1 MINRKKVIDGLLQN
15 MYAMK
20 HKLMVGYADKKELAI
35 TPSQGFVLRF
45 VDKNSSANVKTIAAT
60 LLITSSAATQLIDG
74 LVDKDYLV
82 RKGDPDD
89 RRVIALSLSMKAK
102 KLFNDFQKQGLQ
114 KMTEL
119 FNALDDEE
127 LTQYV
132 ALTKKIMDN
141 VINKKC

>member
-45 VDKNSSANVKTIAAT
+45 VAKNSSANVKTIAET
-60 LLITSSAATQLIDG
+60 LRITSSAATQLIDG